1 MRKCAEGHTFDIL
14 YPLIHD
20 LMFPFFGR
28 KKNEDEDPPAHDDKK
43 QSPNSPLDDL
53 QSNLTVLDRDDM
65 HKLEGGKTG
74 TRSFPDILGWSSSLG
89 ETIPQ

>member
-1 MRKCAEGHTFDIL
+1 LTDVIL
-14 YPLIHD
+14 IID

-28 KKNEDEDPPAHDDKK
+28 KKNEEEEDHPHHDDKK
-43 QSPNSPLDDL
+43 QRPLDDL
-53 QSNLTVLDRDDM
+53 QSDLTVLDKDDM
-65 HKLEGGKTG
+65 AKLEGGKTG